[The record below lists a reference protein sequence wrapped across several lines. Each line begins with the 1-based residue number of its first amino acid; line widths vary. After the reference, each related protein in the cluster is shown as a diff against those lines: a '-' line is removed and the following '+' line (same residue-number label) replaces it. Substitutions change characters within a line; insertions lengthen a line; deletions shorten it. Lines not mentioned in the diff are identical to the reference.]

1 MKFCMNYCLLG
12 AAFLGSSILTMMA
25 CKQGKNF
32 TRFRSLLS
40 DEQLRIYNFIAK
52 ERLSIYIQGL
62 ILGLLLAMLVTFN
75 SSLVGTNKLCVF
87 VVIAL
92 GINYLYYTIHPK
104 TTYMLQHITSTEQ
117 NNAWLSIYKEM
128 KLRSMIGVL
137 LGLVGYILLGNGLC
151 N

>member
-1 MKFCMNYCLLG
+1 MNYCMLG
-12 AAFLGSSILTMMA
+12 AAFLGSSIVTMMA

-32 TRFRSLLS
+32 RKFRNLLS
-40 DEQLRIYNFIAK
+40 EEQLRIYDFIAK

-92 GINYLYYTIHPK
+92 GINYLYYSIHPK
-104 TTYMLQHITSTEQ
+104 KTYMLNHLTSTEQ
-117 NNAWLSIYKEM
+117 NTAWLGIYKEM
-128 KLRSMIGVL
+128 KLRSMMGVL
-137 LGLVGYILLGNGLC
+137 FGLIGYILLGNGLC

>member
-1 MKFCMNYCLLG
+1 MNYCLLG
-12 AAFLGSSILTMMA
+12 AAFLGSSIVTMMA

-32 TRFRSLLS
+32 RKFRSLLS
-40 DEQLRIYNFIAK
+40 DEQLRIYDFIAK

-104 TTYMLQHITSTEQ
+104 TTYMLQHITSVQQ
-117 NNAWLSIYKEM
+117 NNAWLNIYKEM

-137 LGLVGYILLGNGLC
+137 LGLVGYVLLGNGLC

>member
-32 TRFRSLLS
+32 SKFRNLLS
-40 DEQLRIYNFIAK
+40 EEQLRVYNFIAK

-75 SSLVGTNKLCVF
+75 STLVGTNKLCVF

-117 NNAWLSIYKEM
+117 NIAWLNIYKEM